1 MTILLF
7 ILVLTS
13 VILIL
18 HINKQKKSVMMHNDV
33 ANSLLMQLA
42 IENQKKQVLIEKT
55 KINCTFNTDLK
66 INILKKQVQLL
77 EIISN
82 QPN

>member
-1 MTILLF
+1 
-7 ILVLTS
+7 
-13 VILIL
+13 
-18 HINKQKKSVMMHNDV
+18 MHNDV
-33 ANSLLMQLA
+33 ANSLLMQLD

-55 KINCTFNTDLK
+55 KINYTFNTDLK
-66 INILKKQVQLL
+66 IDILKKQVQLL

>member
-18 HINKQKKSVMMHNDV
+18 HISKQKKSVSMHNDV
-33 ANSLLMQLA
+33 ANSLLMQLD

-55 KINCTFNTDLK
+55 KINYTFNTDLK
-66 INILKKQVQLL
+66 IDILKKQVQLL

>member
-18 HINKQKKSVMMHNDV
+18 HISKQKKSVSMHNDV
-33 ANSLLMQLA
+33 ANSLLMQLD

-55 KINCTFNTDLK
+55 KINYTFNTDLK
-66 INILKKQVQLL
+66 IDTLKKQVQLL